1 MFLNIP
7 VVSNRGIKIQSEKSS
22 NKNQR
27 NNKNTDRKLNNN
39 LLRLCKFYARPHIES
54 QNRMLNFKSH
64 IICITEKQEGVA
76 RKQQFGRACIWLPPQ
91 RKAVWGS
98 KGQQLKIIFHFG
110 QPLHSIYV
118 TPPCDV
124 MRLRAW
130 VCVRLTVL
138 IAGISVCSCNMKT
151 LPQILLLLQHA
162 RT

>member
-39 LLRLCKFYARPHIES
+39 LLRLCKFYARPNIES

-76 RKQQFGRACIWLPPQ
+76 QKHENNNLAGPAYGYHRSARLCEAAK
-91 RKAVWGS
+91 GS
-98 KGQQLKIIFHFG
+98 
-110 QPLHSIYV
+110 
-118 TPPCDV
+118 
-124 MRLRAW
+124 
-130 VCVRLTVL
+130 
-138 IAGISVCSCNMKT
+138 N
-151 LPQILLLLQHA
+151 
-162 RT
+162 